1 MCLHI
6 ERSSSVI
13 MLVTLKDIVD
23 ALFALFM
30 LTALVLMDTLI
41 SSFIVAAADSTYVC
55 DAAHAQ
61 PSRLTAGLNLNL
73 DSNLNLNPNENP
85 NELV

>member
-6 ERSSSVI
+6 ERSSRVI

-30 LTALVLMDTLI
+30 LTALVLVDTLI
-41 SSFIVAAADSTYVC
+41 SSFIVAAADSTFLC
-55 DAAHAQ
+55 DAAYAQ
-61 PSRLTAGLNLNL
+61 PSRLTPALNLNL

-85 NELV
+85 HESV